1 MPAEGRGFEERSDE
15 PEFRAL
21 TRGHL
26 AGTCGAEA
34 EAALFKKVCIFSG
47 NAHPQLAQ
55 AIATHL
61 ETPLAKSRTT
71 RFSDGESFV
80 EINENVRGVDAF
92 VIQPT
97 CSPVNDNVIELLIMC
112 DALRRASAGSINAV
126 IPYYGYARQDR
137 KVAPRTPI
145 TSKLVADLIQ
155 AAGVTRV
162 VTVDLHAGQIQGF
175 FNIPVDHLFAMPVVL
190 EDYLK
195 KNFDSSAVFVSPDAG
210 GVERARAYSKR
221 LNASL
226 AIIDKRRERA
236 NESEVM
242 NLIGDVKG
250 RPCIVLDD
258 IIDTAGTLVNAAKA
272 LIDKGAT
279 KVVGVATHGVL
290 SGPAIQRIVDS
301 PLTEVVVTDTIPL
314 SEAARLSG
322 KIKQVS
328 IAKLLGEAIKR
339 IHSSDS
345 VSSLFA

>member
-1 MPAEGRGFEERSDE
+1 
-15 PEFRAL
+15 
-21 TRGHL
+21 
-26 AGTCGAEA
+26 
-34 EAALFKKVCIFSG
+34 LFKKVCIFSG
-47 NAHPQLAQ
+47 NANPQLAQ
-55 AIATHL
+55 AIATFL
-61 ETPLAKSRTT
+61 ETPLAKSKTT

-97 CSPVNDNVIELLIMC
+97 CSPVNDNVMELLIMC

-175 FNIPVDHLFAMPVVL
+175 FNIPVDHLYAMPVVL

-195 KNFDSSAVFVSPDAG
+195 KNFDASAVFVSPDAG

-250 RPCIVLDD
+250 RPCVVLDD
-258 IIDTAGTLVNAAKA
+258 IIDTAGTLCNAAKA
-272 LIDKGAT
+272 LMSKGAT

-301 PLTEVVVTDTIPL
+301 PLAEVIVTDTIPL
-314 SEAARLSG
+314 SEAAQNSG